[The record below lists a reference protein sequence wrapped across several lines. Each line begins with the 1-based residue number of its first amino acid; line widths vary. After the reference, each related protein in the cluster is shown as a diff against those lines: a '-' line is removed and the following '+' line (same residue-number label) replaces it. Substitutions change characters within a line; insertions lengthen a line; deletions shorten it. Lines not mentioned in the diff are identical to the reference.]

1 MRDTAGG
8 TPALPFEEAIS
19 SISYSLKKFNIQNSK
34 FSIASNSS
42 PLRSPLRAPRLCV
55 SI

>member
-19 SISYSLKKFNIQNSK
+19 SISYSLKKLPLPQNLWVK
-34 FSIASNSS
+34 RIVLEQTKND
-42 PLRSPLRAPRLCV
+42 CEDGCQ
-55 SI
+55 